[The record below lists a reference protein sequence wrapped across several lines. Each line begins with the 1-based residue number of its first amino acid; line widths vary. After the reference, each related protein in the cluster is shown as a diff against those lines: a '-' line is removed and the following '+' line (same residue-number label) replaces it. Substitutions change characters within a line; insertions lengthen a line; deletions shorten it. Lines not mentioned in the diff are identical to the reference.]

1 MNFFSYDSKPM
12 QVLMYI
18 GDLIILNI
26 LFLLCCIPV
35 FTIGAAHAA
44 LYSGIRT
51 LQDPEDDTAVSK
63 AFFKG
68 FRTGFK
74 QITIAWNILFV
85 ATLVLALVAYLCMG
99 FGQVL
104 GRAPIWM
111 SFISLAVAAI
121 FISLVT
127 LFHSRFTC
135 TVWQLLRNCWFLA
148 IAHPLRTLLVTVL
161 TWLPVIVIFLPGG
174 AGYMPFLIGTTP
186 IWLMLYYSTAAL
198 FSFAIMKKP
207 FKTLID
213 HFNATQNPQP
223 AQEPAGESAEE
234 ATEETE

>member
-18 GDLIILNI
+18 GDLIILNL
-26 LFLLCCIPV
+26 LFLLCCLPV

-51 LQDPEDDTAVSK
+51 LQDPEDDTAPSK

-74 QITIAWNILFV
+74 QITIAWNILFI
-85 ATLVLALVAYLCMG
+85 ATLALALIAYLCMG
-99 FGQVL
+99 FDALSVN
-104 GRAPIWM
+104 APTWM
-111 SFISLAVAAI
+111 SFISLAVAAV
-121 FISLVT
+121 FMSLVT

-135 TVWQLLRNCWFLA
+135 SAWQLVRNCWFLA
-148 IAHPLRTLLVTVL
+148 VAHPLRTIVVTAL
-161 TWLPVIVIFLPGG
+161 TWLPVVVIFLPNATGHIST
-174 AGYMPFLIGTTP
+174 LIGLTP
-186 IWLMLYYSTAAL
+186 IWFLLYYSTAAL

-213 HFNATQNPQP
+213 HFNETQNPP
-223 AQEPAGESAEE
+223 AAEESAEE
-234 ATEETE
+234 ESQAETE